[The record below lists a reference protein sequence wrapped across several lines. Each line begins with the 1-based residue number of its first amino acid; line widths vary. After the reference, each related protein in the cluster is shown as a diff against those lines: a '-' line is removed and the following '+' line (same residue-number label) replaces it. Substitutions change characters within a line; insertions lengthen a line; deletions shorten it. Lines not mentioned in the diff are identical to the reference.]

1 MPMLQSCEGG
11 TGSFGNN
18 SGACHPLTKSCSG
31 AVSGDI
37 NIGEMKTSLDVFM
50 SARIVVWMN
59 L

>member
-1 MPMLQSCEGG
+1 MQVLLSCEGG

-18 SGACHPLTKSCSG
+18 SGACDSLTKSCSG

-37 NIGEMKTSLDVFM
+37 NIGEMKMSLDVFM
-50 SARIVVWMN
+50 SARILVWMN